1 MPTVSAD
8 LHYDIHV
15 FCCINEREPGHPR
28 GSCSARGAQ
37 PLQAYLKARGKELGL
52 GSRARMNKS
61 GCLERCELGPVM
73 VIYPE
78 GVWYTYSTR
87 QDIDEILDRH
97 VLGGER
103 VERLLLKPGQTLPT
117 PTEPPRLKLTV
128 RSVSSTAPDVKRYE
142 LAAPNGGDL
151 PAYTAGAHIDL
162 FTPEGLRRSYSLAG
176 DPEDRGCY
184 LLGVRREA
192 DSRGGSQWI
201 FENIRAGDELTASQ
215 PRGSFALADEAD
227 SHTLIAG
234 GIGITPLL
242 GMGHELRRRAAD
254 FHLHYCTPSEAE
266 TPFTEEVKSVFG
278 DRVTFHHDGGDPSRG
293 IDLQAVLG
301 ALPDSG
307 HVYLCGPSGLVA
319 SAKSLSGHRDEAL
332 FHAELF
338 SLDAEPPARDNEAF
352 DIFLSR
358 QKTTLTVPED
368 KSILEVVREAGH
380 AVETSCE
387 DGLCSC
393 CQTRLLGGRAEHR
406 DHVLSSAEKAADE
419 TIMICVSRAAAG
431 ETLILDL

>member
-1 MPTVSAD
+1 VATD

-15 FCCINEREPGHPR
+15 FCCINERGPGHPR

-37 PLQAYLKARGKELGL
+37 PLQAYMKARGKELGL
-52 GSRARMNKS
+52 GSRVRMNKS
-61 GCLERCELGPVM
+61 GCLERCELGPAM

-103 VERLLLKPGQTLPT
+103 VERLLLKPGQTLPA
-117 PTEPPRLKLTV
+117 PSEPPRLTLTV
-128 RSVSSTAPDVKRYE
+128 RSVSITAPDVKRYE
-142 LAAPNGGDL
+142 LAARDGGDL

-162 FTPEGLRRSYSLAG
+162 FNPEGLRRSYSLAG
-176 DPEDRGCY
+176 DPADHGRY
-184 LLGVRREA
+184 VVGVRRET

-201 FENIRAGDELTASQ
+201 FDNVKVGDELTASQ
-215 PRGSFALADEAD
+215 PRGSFALAEDAD
-227 SHTLIAG
+227 CHILIAG

-242 GMGHELRRRAAD
+242 GMGYELRRSSGE

-266 TPFTEEVKSVFG
+266 TPFTEEVKSVFS
-278 DRVTFHHDGGDPSRG
+278 DRVTFHHDGGDPSKG

-301 ALPDSG
+301 TLSG
-307 HVYLCGPSGLVA
+307 SEHLYVCGPSGLVDA
-319 SAKSLSGHRDEAL
+319 ARTHSSHRNEGL
-332 FHAELF
+332 FHAEFF

-368 KSILEVVREAGH
+368 KSILEVVREAGQ

-406 DHVLSSAEKAADE
+406 DHVLSSAEKEANQ

>member
-1 MPTVSAD
+1 LPTVSTD

-15 FCCINEREPGHPR
+15 FCCINERESGHPR

-87 QDIDEILDRH
+87 RDIDEILDRH

-103 VERLLLKPGQTLPT
+103 VERLLLKPGQTLPA
-117 PTEPPRLKLTV
+117 PTEPPRLSLTV
-128 RSVSSTAPDVKRYE
+128 RSVSTTAPDVKRYE
-142 LAAPNGGDL
+142 LAAPDGSDL

-176 DPEDRGCY
+176 DPEDRGRY
-184 LLGVRREA
+184 VLGVRREA
-192 DSRGGSQWI
+192 GSRGGSRWI
-201 FENIRAGDELTASQ
+201 FDNVKAGDELTASQ
-215 PRGSFALADEAD
+215 PRGSFALVDEAD

-242 GMGHELRRRAAD
+242 GMGHELRRRVAE

-266 TPFTEEVKSVFG
+266 TPFTEEVMSVFS

-293 IDLQAVLG
+293 IDLKAVLG
-301 ALPDSG
+301 TLPDSG

-319 SAKSLSGHRDEAL
+319 SAKTHSAHRDEAL

-338 SLDAEPPARDNEAF
+338 SLDAKPPARDNETF

-393 CQTRLLGGRAEHR
+393 CQMRLLGGQAEHR
-406 DHVLSSAEKAADE
+406 DHVLSSAEKAANE